1 MHPKSIYKSQEAKEI
16 LLKLYDEKLNSIQIE
31 YEDIYIDT
39 SFGKT
44 HIIVTGNQDNRPLV
58 LLHGIN
64 AGAPVALEAIKNL
77 RDNYRI
83 FAIDTIGQTTKSAE
97 NRLNTK
103 DDSYGKWLS
112 ETLDK
117 LKIEKA
123 PIIGISYGA
132 FLLQKI
138 MSFSPKKV
146 EKGIFVV
153 PAGIVNGSF
162 IKLLRQLMFPLIK
175 YLFSKSEKHLLQF
188 MKSFYSDSDEYAIT
202 FQKSMLL
209 GTVLDFRSPP
219 ILRRKDVVNLF
230 APVYGIFVDNDIFFS
245 ADKTI
250 IKCKQIFRNFK
261 EYIILENAKHI
272 PDKKNY
278 PQIEKQIRIWL
289 EEN

>member
-1 MHPKSIYKSQEAKEI
+1 MSLKSIYKSQEAKEI

-31 YEDIYIDT
+31 YEDIYIET

-44 HIIVTGNQDNRPLV
+44 HIIVTGDQAKEPLV

-77 RDNYRI
+77 RDNYQI

-97 NRLNTK
+97 NRLNIK

-132 FLLQKI
+132 FLVQKV
-138 MSFSPKKV
+138 MSFNPEKV

-153 PAGIVNGSF
+153 PGGIVNGSF
-162 IKLLRQLMFPLIK
+162 IKSMKQLIFPLFK

-188 MKSFYSDSDEYAIT
+188 MKSFYSDSDEYALA

-209 GTVLDFRSPP
+209 GTVMDFRSPP
-219 ILRRKDVVNLF
+219 LLQKKDVANLS
-230 APVYGIFVDNDIFFS
+230 APVYGIFVDNDIFFP
-245 ADKTI
+245 AEKAI
-250 IKCKQIFRNFK
+250 IKCKHIFRNFK
-261 EYIILENAKHI
+261 GYIILENTKHI
-272 PDKKNY
+272 PNKKNY
-278 PQIEKQIRIWL
+278 QQIEKQIRIWL
-289 EEN
+289 DDK